1 MSINISTLVRVMPIL
16 ALLTPFAGAL
26 PTASAGQSAS
36 NILTDTTSAVATS
49 STDIT
54 CFGDAPVAVCCSL
67 FAMASFR
74 PSTGFGC
81 ECSLQSYG
89 SWSLEDSSTHSWL
102 SSAIVD
108 MYSVFWIEH
117 FALQWLIILTRQVV
131 TRRRKCDWWDLC
143 RRNVCCLLW
152 GSQLE
157 RILE

>member
-1 MSINISTLVRVMPIL
+1 MCTYLPSSMSINISTLVRVMPIL

-26 PTASAGQSAS
+26 PTASAGQFAS

-89 SWSLEDSSTHSWL
+89 S
-102 SSAIVD
+102 
-108 MYSVFWIEH
+108 
-117 FALQWLIILTRQVV
+117 
-131 TRRRKCDWWDLC
+131 
-143 RRNVCCLLW
+143 
-152 GSQLE
+152 
-157 RILE
+157 